1 MGREQKE
8 RFGIGQKEDNS
19 WAFLEKTSSSS
30 FRESSKARIYHSLS
44 SLIQVVLSPFF
55 SFFFL
60 NSSLAPLNIYIYRNM
75 ITPALLSNGVS
86 FPPLSNWTWNER
98 ASMWTVS
105 VQSLSNFRHLQACY
119 FFEGNYYIYFSND
132 SIQFVLLKY
141 MLPFTRKG
149 RPDP

>member
-30 FRESSKARIYHSLS
+30 FRESSKKRIYHSLS

-86 FPPLSNWTWNER
+86 FPPLSN
-98 ASMWTVS
+98 
-105 VQSLSNFRHLQACY
+105 
-119 FFEGNYYIYFSND
+119 
-132 SIQFVLLKY
+132 
-141 MLPFTRKG
+141 
-149 RPDP
+149 